1 MNENQAITTES
12 PTDDLPEASGDP
24 EPVRSDSSAA
34 LRISVADEQSRLAV
48 DAAQLT
54 AAVESV
60 IAASDYDSGSVSLAV
75 VDDPTIHQINRQY
88 LDHDYPTDVL
98 SFVLE
103 DRLPYLEG
111 ELVVSTDTATQSAAE
126 YGWDAQSE
134 LLLYVIHGALH
145 LVGYRD
151 KTPEEIAK
159 MRAAEQL
166 HLAALGVAPPED
178 LTRKSSPDK
187 KSPDKNSTDENSTD
201 ENSTDGES
209 PC

>member
-12 PTDDLPEASGDP
+12 PTDDQPEASGDP
-24 EPVRSDSSAA
+24 EPTLPDSSAA

-60 IAASDYDSGSVSLAV
+60 LAASDYDSGSVSLAV

-111 ELVVSTDTATQSAAE
+111 ELVVSTDTAAHNAAE
-126 YGWDAQSE
+126 YGWEALSE
-134 LLLYVIHGALH
+134 LLLYVVHGTLH

-159 MRAAEQL
+159 MRAAELL

-178 LTRKSSPDK
+178 LTRKN
-187 KSPDKNSTDENSTD
+187 SPDKNSPDK
-201 ENSTDGES
+201 NSTDGES